1 MATPIRVGAVSAAA
15 ISRPPDRSLCTTD
28 TVELTQNWRCSGTT
42 DPVTMRTM
50 KRFSCL
56 MLFLAALPATAQPTI
71 TPDALGERLTACAAC
86 HGKSGEGMAGSEYYP
101 HLAGK
106 PAHYLFKQLRA
117 FRDGDRPYAQMRW
130 LLRNMDDTYLE
141 QIAAHFAAMPP
152 RTRDPDAV
160 ARPLPAETT
169 QRARQLVHDGD
180 AAQGVPACAACHG
193 DNLAGLE
200 PGIPALVGL
209 PEEYIVAQFGGW
221 ISRVRKAEE
230 PDCMAQIARAL
241 DPRDIR
247 AVAAWLAQQ
256 DSDQPHRPAPAGS
269 FTPPRACGG
278 MPSAPV
284 QP

>member
-1 MATPIRVGAVSAAA
+1 MRAMRILPYLLLLLAGAGAS
-15 ISRPPDRSLCTTD
+15 
-28 TVELTQNWRCSGTT
+28 
-42 DPVTMRTM
+42 
-50 KRFSCL
+50 
-56 MLFLAALPATAQPTI
+56 ATAQS
-71 TPDALGERLTACAAC
+71 PDGLGERLAACAAC

-117 FRDGDRPYAQMRW
+117 FRDGSRPYAQMRW
-130 LLRNMDDTYLE
+130 LLRNMDDAYLQ

-152 RTRDPDAV
+152 RTRAPGTQA
-160 ARPLPAETT
+160 AALPAATT
-169 QRARQLVHDGD
+169 QRALQLVREGD

-193 DNLAGLE
+193 ANLAGLE

-221 ISRVRKAEE
+221 ISGVRKAEQ
-230 PDCMAQIARAL
+230 PDCMAQIARKL

-256 DSDQPHRPAPAGS
+256 DSDEPHRPAAAGS
-269 FTPPRACGG
+269 FLPPQACGG
-278 MPSAPV
+278 MPAREV